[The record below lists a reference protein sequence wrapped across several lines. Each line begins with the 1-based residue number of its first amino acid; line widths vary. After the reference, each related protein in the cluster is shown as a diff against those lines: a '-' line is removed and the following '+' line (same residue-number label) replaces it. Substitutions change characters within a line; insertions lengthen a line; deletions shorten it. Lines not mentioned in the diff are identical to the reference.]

1 MSNHLMQTYARLPL
15 SFTHGEGAYLFG
27 QDGNRYLDAVSG
39 IAVCALG
46 HAHPKLAKALAQQAQ
61 RLIHVSNLFHIP
73 EQENLGDRLCE
84 LSGMDTVFFSNSGA
98 EANEAAI
105 KLARLHGHRK
115 GFTHPKII
123 VAEQS
128 FHGRTLATLSA
139 TGNHKIQQGFEPLVE
154 GFIHVPFNDIQA
166 LHQAADTETEIAAI
180 LIEPIQGEGGVN
192 VPAPDYLAQVGQLA
206 IEQDWLFMLDEVQ
219 TGIGRTGQWFAFQ
232 NQCRTPDVMTLAKGL
247 GGGVPIGACLASGTA
262 AELFHPGNHGSTF
275 GGNPLACVAALTVL
289 EVITEDQLIDRV
301 AHLSQKIHQ
310 ELSQALTP
318 LPWVKEVRGAG
329 YLIGIE
335 LTTACTHAVKLALKH
350 HHFLLNVTANNV
362 IRLMPPLILDES
374 VAQEMTQMVIDI
386 VQTLQPKQTTS

>member
-1 MSNHLMQTYARLPL
+1 MQTYARLPL